1 MIKIVPCKI
10 SNRDSVGVQYYREW
24 FLRKKVRV
32 ECTGT
37 CSRANFPR
45 DAFLKNSKINQ
56 IISLFILW
64 VEPKCGGYSSV
75 IERWSLSQVFRHI
88 SLRFQFK
95 GSDINKI
102 INFHF
107 WNKLSQI
114 FYKKNM
120 RASWPKLSG
129 RKRGQGNVLG
139 KFFYNF
145 NFSKKSALGQI
156 T

>member
-1 MIKIVPCKI
+1 MFKKKNFREKIQKSKARKFWLRLC
-10 SNRDSVGVQYYREW
+10 DSVGVQYYRYW
-24 FLRKKVRV
+24 FFRKKVRV
-32 ECTGT
+32 ECPGT
-37 CSRANFPR
+37 CSRASFPR

-107 WNKLSQI
+107 WNKISHKDFL
-114 FYKKNM
+114 
-120 RASWPKLSG
+120 
-129 RKRGQGNVLG
+129 
-139 KFFYNF
+139 
-145 NFSKKSALGQI
+145 
-156 T
+156 